1 MGSSSIH
8 MTALDGIVN
17 VNSLFTVAVFIGLA
31 WNPADRSDT
40 LITDLAC
47 TASRSVAEDLISFHV
62 YSFSCFLFSSLVA
75 LALKQ
80 AIRISRNPTGT
91 YSTSSSNHIISHF
104 HLPEFLGQVNK
115 NLLRIGMLVS
125 GIGSSFGCVF
135 LMLAL
140 VNVVQLKVGILGCG
154 SFHTYAAIVPLVIFV
169 PIGLLVYASLILYA
183 FTR

>member
-31 WNPADRSDT
+31 WNPLDRSDT
-40 LITDLAC
+40 LITDPAC

-80 AIRISRNPTGT
+80 AIRISRNPAGH
-91 YSTSSSNHIISHF
+91 SSIDNAIAHF

-169 PIGLLVYASLILYA
+169 PVGLLVYASLILYA